1 MRTAQTSLRRRR
13 WSWVALAALSCA
25 TALAAGLATQSSTAS
40 SKAKTPVVF
49 WWWGNDE
56 APGLRTWIAE
66 TARKFN
72 ASHPTIEVKTVEQ
85 TTDGLVQAAQAAQAA
100 QKGPDIQYYWPV
112 GWMQNDMFN
121 GGLAPLDQLLP
132 GETKHY
138 LPSYRRYTSWNG
150 HVYAAPLY
158 SIGNPWVYRKDLFR
172 KAGLNPDRPPRTF
185 AQFAAAAK
193 KLKAAGITPIA
204 AGMKDQFYADWPW
217 MLWQAC
223 GLNTP
228 SQWFDAFLGRTK
240 QGLTAPAFAQTWQK
254 IDQTVRQGFY
264 ASNVNSLALY
274 DGFNLLLQG
283 KAAMA
288 TPVAPTTIS
297 WARRLGS
304 KKIGVMLTPCHGEGR
319 LADAYPDAS
328 QYVAIPSFSKHKREA
343 AQFIAYMHTRERMK
357 AMLTEAGA
365 LVGDDRLSLQSIK
378 DPVTRQLIKWSRGN
392 SYFAI
397 YYTAPPTVDQWIW
410 PNVGKIFSGQLAAE
424 QAAKI
429 AQDTNQRW
437 LKRNRRLA
445 GDFAKWQKSV
455 VG

>member
-1 MRTAQTSLRRRR
+1 MRSAEMTIRRNR
-13 WSWVALAALSCA
+13 WIWIALATFCGAAALS
-25 TALAAGLATQSSTAS
+25 AGIASQSSHAS
-40 SKAKTPVVF
+40 PTAKTTVVF

-56 APGLRTWIAE
+56 APGLRKWITE
-66 TARKFN
+66 TAHKFN
-72 ASHPTIEVKTVEQ
+72 AKNPNIQIKTVEQ
-85 TTDGLVQAAQAAQAA
+85 TTDGIVQSAQAAQAA

-121 GGLAPLDQLLP
+121 SGLAPLDQLIP

-138 LPSYRRYTSWNG
+138 LPAYRRYATWNG

-158 SIGNPWVYRKDLFR
+158 SVGNPWVYRKDLFR
-172 KAGLNPDRPPRTF
+172 KAGLNPNKPPRTF
-185 AQFAAAAK
+185 AQFVAAAK

-223 GLNTP
+223 GLNSP
-228 SQWFDAFLGRTK
+228 SQWFDAFLGKTK
-240 QGLTAPAFAQTWQK
+240 LGLTAPAYLQTWQK
-254 IDQTVRQGFY
+254 IDQSVRQGFY
-264 ASNVNSLALY
+264 PSNVNSLPLY

-304 KKIGVMLTPCHGEGR
+304 KKIGVMLTPCHGQGA
-319 LADAYPDAS
+319 LANAFPDAS
-328 QYVAIPSFSKHKREA
+328 QYVAIPSFSKHKKEA
-343 AQFIAYMHTRERMK
+343 AQFIAYMHTPERMQ
-357 AMLTEAGA
+357 ALLSEAGA
-365 LVGDDRLSLQSIK
+365 LMGDDRLALQSVN
-378 DPVTRQLIKWSRGN
+378 DPVARQLIKWSRSN

-410 PNVGKIFSGQLAAE
+410 PNVGKIFAGKMTPA
-424 QAAKI
+424 QAAKV
-429 AQDTNQRW
+429 AQSTNQRW
-437 LKRNRRLA
+437 LKQNKRQAR
-445 GDFAKWQKSV
+445 DFAKWQKSV